1 MRTRPKQLYNDN
13 GDEKQ
18 CFAAPSTSAEP
29 LHSHQTAGK
38 PYVRHSVVNGMEPT
52 GSALLSLLF
61 TIHLVQM

>member
-1 MRTRPKQLYNDN
+1 MRPRPKQLYNHN

-38 PYVRHSVVNGMEPT
+38 AYVRCGVGNGMEPT
-52 GSALLSLLF
+52 GSALLSLLL